1 MIRAVLDANILVAGI
16 PATSGTL
23 STLIDLWR
31 AGAFRP
37 VLSQHLL
44 DEVLRA
50 WTKPYWQSR
59 IPQGE
64 HYLAMSLLQQ
74 EAEMTEITVQ
84 VSGIATHPE
93 DDLVLATAVSA
104 GVPHLVTGDKGL
116 LSVRMY
122 RGTSILTANEFL
134 ALVPLQNGDHS

>member
-1 MIRAVLDANILVAGI
+1 MLDANILVAGI

-23 STLIDLWR
+23 SALIDLWR

-37 VLSQHLL
+37 VLSQHIL

-59 IPQGE
+59 LPQGE
-64 HYLAMSLLQQ
+64 RNLAISLLQQ
-74 EAEMTEITVQ
+74 EAERTGITVQ

-93 DDLVLATAVSA
+93 DDLVLATALSA
-104 GVPHLVTGDKGL
+104 DVPYLVTGDKGL
-116 LSVRMY
+116 LTIRAY
-122 RGTSILTANEFL
+122 GGTSILTANEFL
-134 ALVPLQNGDHS
+134 ALFPLQNGDQA